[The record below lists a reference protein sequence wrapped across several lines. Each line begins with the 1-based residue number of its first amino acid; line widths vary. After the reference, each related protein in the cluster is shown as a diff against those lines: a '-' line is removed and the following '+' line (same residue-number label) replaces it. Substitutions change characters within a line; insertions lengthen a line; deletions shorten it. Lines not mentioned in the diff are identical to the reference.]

1 MSEASIESDKGVGVA
16 LALSAVAVVGVVVM
30 FGHPSQLGK
39 AWGFGAAFVFA
50 LCSVVAVQIFN

>member
-50 LCSVVAVQIFN
+50 LCSVVAVQIFD